1 MGAFLPALGT
11 LVGSVA
17 ARLTIPPIA
26 VRPFIGYRPPQWAT
40 RENPPALIV
49 TTKNPQTGKPIAYV
63 FDTALELEHDL
74 EAVITLNPV
83 MTGASISDHA
93 YLMPPVVMVEIL
105 MSDTIQSFYFG
116 QFATGPSRSVSA
128 YQTLKAL
135 MQARAPLTIA
145 TRLDT
150 YDRMLIKS
158 IRPRD
163 NAETRFGLR
172 AVVTFQQILTAS
184 VEQAADRT
192 TYHLP
197 GGGTVVDPM
206 SSSAFPQTTAQ
217 TILGQQNV
225 SPVSQTIVEQNNIGN
240 VPPGINL
247 PALPQV
253 PNAGQWSSYP
263 VSALSTIV
271 P

>member
-1 MGAFLPALGT
+1 MGSFLPALGT

-17 ARLTIPPIA
+17 GSLHIPPISI
-26 VRPFIGYRPPQWAT
+26 RPYIGYRPPQWAT

-49 TTKNPQTGKPIAYV
+49 KAKDPQTGKPIAYV

-74 EAVITLNPV
+74 EAVITVVPV
-83 MTGASISDHA
+83 QTGAAISDHA
-93 YLMPPVVMVEIL
+93 YLMPPMLMVEIL

-116 QFATGPSRSVSA
+116 QFSSAPSRSVSA
-128 YQTLKAL
+128 YQTLKSL
-135 MQARAPLTIA
+135 MQARTPLTVA

-150 YDRMLIKS
+150 YDNMLIKS

-172 AVVTFQQILTAS
+172 ALVTFQQILTAS

-217 TILGQQNV
+217 TLLGQQNV
-225 SPVSQTIVEQNNIGN
+225 SPVSQAIQSQNNIAN
-240 VPPGINL
+240 VPSSVNL